1 MKYAVTALLVVHGLI
16 TLLGF
21 VKAFDLLPVPQLQ
34 TPISQPAGI
43 LWLAAALLLVGSGV
57 ALLVGARWW
66 WVPAALGVVLA
77 QILIFGDWSD
87 AKAGTIA
94 NIILLVPI
102 LVAALGSAPWSFRAR
117 YEHDIA
123 DGLHQPVGAPNLV
136 TEADIAHLPAAVQ
149 RYLRF
154 TGAVGKPRVQ
164 NYRLRFGGALRN
176 GPDDKWMPMVA
187 QQQSFVSPPARLF
200 FVEGAM
206 LGVPFDAYHRYVGPE
221 ATFQV
226 RAASLVTMVDA
237 HGAEMNHSETVTL
250 FNDMF
255 LLAPATLIDPEITW
269 EELDPLTV
277 RATWTNA
284 GNTVSAV
291 VSFDS
296 AGALTN
302 FVSDDRART
311 VDGKHYERLRWSTPV
326 SGWHDIDGRRLFGSG
341 NAAWELDGKE
351 FTYARFE
358 LLEVEYNVAQR

>member
-1 MKYAVTALLVVHGLI
+1 M
-16 TLLGF
+16 
-21 VKAFDLLPVPQLQ
+21 
-34 TPISQPAGI
+34 AG
-43 LWLAAALLLVGSGV
+43 GV
-57 ALLVGARWW
+57 ALLLGAQWW
-66 WVPAALGVVLA
+66 WVPAALGVVLS

-94 NIILLVPI
+94 NVLLLMPI
-102 LVAALGSAPWSFRAR
+102 VVAALGSAPWSFRAR
-117 YEHDIA
+117 YEHDVTE
-123 DGLHQPVGAPNLV
+123 GLHQPVTAPKLV

-149 RYLRF
+149 RYLVF
-154 TGAVGKPRVQ
+154 TGAVGRPQVQ

-187 QQQSFVSPPARLF
+187 HQQSFVSPPARLF
-200 FVEGAM
+200 FVEGSM

-255 LLAPATLIDPEITW
+255 LLAPATLIDPQITW

-284 GNTVSAV
+284 GNIGVGRGVVRLNRRTHQLRFRRPLPHCRRQALRAPALVDAGEWVARRRRPQAV
-291 VSFDS
+291 WQRGCSV
-296 AGALTN
+296 GA
-302 FVSDDRART
+302 
-311 VDGKHYERLRWSTPV
+311 
-326 SGWHDIDGRRLFGSG
+326 
-341 NAAWELDGKE
+341 
-351 FTYARFE
+351 
-358 LLEVEYNVAQR
+358 

>member
-1 MKYAVTALLVVHGLI
+1 MKYAVTALLIVHGLI

-21 VKAFDLLPVPQLQ
+21 VKAFDLFPVTQLQ
-34 TPISQPAGI
+34 ASISQPAGV

-57 ALLVGARWW
+57 ALLLGAQWW
-66 WVPAALGVVLA
+66 WIPAAIGVVLS

-94 NIILLVPI
+94 NVILLVPI
-102 LVAALGSAPWSFRAR
+102 IVAALGSAPWSFRAR
-117 YEHDIA
+117 YEHDI
-123 DGLHQPVGAPNLV
+123 DTDKHQPVPAPKLV

-154 TGAVGKPRVQ
+154 TGAVGRPEVQ

-187 QQQSFVSPPARLF
+187 HQQSFVTPPARLF
-200 FVEGAM
+200 FVEGSM

-255 LLAPATLIDPEITW
+255 LLAPATLIDPQILW
-269 EELDPLTV
+269 EELDLLTV

-291 VSFDS
+291 ATFDPT
-296 AGALTN
+296 GALTN
-302 FVSDDRART
+302 FVSDDRSRT
-311 VDGKHYERLRWSTPV
+311 VDGKRYERLRWSTPV
-326 SGWHDIDGRRLFGSG
+326 SGWHDVGGRKLFGSG
-341 NAAWELDGKE
+341 DAAWDLDGKQ

-358 LLEVEYNVAQR
+358 LLDVEYNVTQC

>member
-1 MKYAVTALLVVHGLI
+1 MKYAVTALLIVHGLI

-21 VKAFDLLPVPQLQ
+21 VKAFDLFPVTQLQ
-34 TPISQPAGI
+34 ASISQPAGV

-57 ALLVGARWW
+57 ALLLGAQWW
-66 WVPAALGVVLA
+66 WIPAAIGVVLS

-94 NIILLVPI
+94 NVILLVPI
-102 LVAALGSAPWSFRAR
+102 IVAALGSAPWSFRAH
-117 YEHDIA
+117 YEHDV
-123 DGLHQPVGAPNLV
+123 DTGLHQPVPAPILV
-136 TEADIAHLPAAVQ
+136 TEADIAHLPATVQ

-154 TGAVGKPRVQ
+154 TGAVGRPQVQ

-176 GPDDKWMPMVA
+176 GPNDKWMPMVA
-187 QQQSFVSPPARLF
+187 HQQTFVSPPARLF
-200 FVEGAM
+200 FIEGSM
-206 LGVPFDAYHRYVGPE
+206 LGVPFDAYHRYVGPA

-255 LLAPATLIDPEITW
+255 LLAPATLIDEQIAW

-277 RATWTNA
+277 RATWTNV

-291 VSFDS
+291 VSFDHT
-296 AGALTN
+296 GALTN
-302 FVSDDRART
+302 FVSDDRSHT

-326 SGWHDIDGRRLFGSG
+326 SGWHYADGRKLFGSG
-341 NAAWELDGKE
+341 DAAWELDGKV

-358 LLEVEYNVAQR
+358 LLEVEYNVSHS

>member
-21 VKAFDLLPVPQLQ
+21 VKAFDLFLVTQLQ

-43 LWLAAALLLVGSGV
+43 LWLTAAVLLVGAGV
-57 ALLVGARWW
+57 ALLVGAQWW
-66 WVPAALGVVLA
+66 WVPAALGVVLS

-94 NIILLVPI
+94 NVILLIPI
-102 LVAALGSAPWSFRAR
+102 VVAALGSAPWSFRSR
-117 YEHDIA
+117 YDHDVTE
-123 DGLHQPVGAPNLV
+123 GLHQPAAAPKLV
-136 TEADIAHLPAAVQ
+136 TEADIAHLPPAVQ
-149 RYLRF
+149 RYLEF

-176 GPDDKWMPMVA
+176 GPNDKWMPMVA
-187 QQQSFVSPPARLF
+187 HQQSFVNPPARLF

-206 LGVPFDAYHRYVGPE
+206 HGVPFAAYHRYVGPQ

-255 LLAPATLIDPEITW
+255 LLAPATLIDAQILW

-277 RATWTNA
+277 RAAWTNA

-291 VSFDS
+291 VTFDPT
-296 AGALTN
+296 GALTN
-302 FVSDDRART
+302 FVSDDRSRT
-311 VDGKHYERLRWSTPV
+311 VDGKRYERLHWSTPV
-326 SGWHDIDGRRLFGSG
+326 SGWHDVDGRKLFGSG
-341 NAAWELDGKE
+341 DAAWELHGKE

-358 LLEVEYNVAQR
+358 LLDVEHNVSAA